1 MTDQY
6 KLCIRL
12 PSCTCLFMHGLEEF
26 SFSQYKKAT
35 AKKSPCILKYKD
47 TFFSATFLLHVFE
60 AAFFFPCYISINL
73 LFHLQ
78 LSAAAFASVGST
90 YCYFH
95 PLQLPPEQSNIRAKP
110 NDVDFKSIKNR
121 IVGCIWTPASLQEEL
136 LAEMFTV
143 KPHSPLF
150 QEQKFVNQERSFSGF
165 ARVCS
170 HTLLAR
176 TTGWRNARC
185 GGGWDDMLV
194 CRERD
199 DTDLEK
205 EKSAVTMYSISCAS
219 PRHGVCAEW
228 KSGCWSWF
236 PAMKKS
242 ANCTLQ
248 PKAALRQTGI
258 KNLLTEGLCQY
269 SQITERCFGS
279 FDMQSTVAQWWTGR
293 VNGGSAQNTKRQ
305 SLCPPKELG
314 STAELVFFNGN
325 AIQSPRL

>member
-1 MTDQY
+1 MM
-6 KLCIRL
+6 L
-12 PSCTCLFMHGLEEF
+12 
-26 SFSQYKKAT
+26 
-35 AKKSPCILKYKD
+35 ILKASKI
-47 TFFSATFLLHVFE
+47 ALL
-60 AAFFFPCYISINL
+60 AAFEL
-73 LFHLQ
+73 LPRFKKNCLQKCLQ
-78 LSAAAFASVGST
+78 LSLTVLS
-90 YCYFH
+90 
-95 PLQLPPEQSNIRAKP
+95 
-110 NDVDFKSIKNR
+110 FKNK
-121 IVGCIWTPASLQEEL
+121 
-136 LAEMFTV
+136 
-143 KPHSPLF
+143 
-150 QEQKFVNQERSFSGF
+150 KFVNQERSFSGF

-170 HTLLAR
+170 HTLLTR

-194 CRERD
+194 RRERD

-314 STAELVFFNGN
+314 SRAELVFFNGN
-325 AIQSPRL
+325 TIQSPRL